1 MAIPAD
7 QSGHPRKVKEPTNR
21 STAMGA
27 DRVERA
33 ARGSMQGQGAAVGEG
48 FDEYVLK
55 HFFDGIRRN

>member
-27 DRVERA
+27 DRDERA
-33 ARGSMQGQGAAVGEG
+33 ARGCMQGHGAAVGEG

-55 HFFDGIRRN
+55 HSLMG